1 MIMLIFS
8 YYIIVLMIAPAGND
22 KIFRIVITDDEKDNV
37 TTWFRGKNI
46 NIR

>member
-1 MIMLIFS
+1 MLIFS
-8 YYIIVLMIAPAGND
+8 YYNVVPIIAPTDND